1 MQIVFY
7 ILFIFSFVLTG
18 SLQFIGLS
26 VTFSTYVLISLVSLI
41 MLSVFL
47 VKKRIII
54 NSYLIVNICL
64 LLLII
69 VSGTVNHTNPLL
81 VFNYCSY
88 VIIPVSIYFLIK
100 SINKDLL
107 TLRYLINT
115 LIIVQLPVLCL
126 QFYLP
131 DYISYSSKLID
142 PLDRMFGTFPLSSD
156 HFLSFFL
163 IINILYIGTKKSFL
177 TFFDY
182 FIIVYSIICISLTNS
197 VTSYLFLIST
207 LAFILFFKSNMYIK
221 LFYVI
226 VSVSLLAFFY
236 FNLHYFLDLLGK
248 PELLDMTNVS
258 HINEGT
264 AGRFQTFYF
273 VFINELSIYGH
284 GPASY
289 YNPLKGGFQ
298 LNLNFSQLLWF
309 YYDLGIMGVVLLISL
324 VFSFLYSFSIANY
337 IRIYLA
343 ILVLAYSFSS
353 TILDQITFLVILTIF
368 AALFEKR
375 NLDNII

>member
-1 MQIVFY
+1 
-7 ILFIFSFVLTG
+7 
-18 SLQFIGLS
+18 
-26 VTFSTYVLISLVSLI
+26 
-41 MLSVFL
+41 MLSIFL

-126 QFYLP
+126 QFYFP
-131 DYISYSSKLID
+131 DYILYSSKLIH

-207 LAFILFFKSNMYIK
+207 LAFILFLKSNIYIK
-221 LFYVI
+221 LSYVFLSVVVLALLYSNFY
-226 VSVSLLAFFY
+226 
-236 FNLHYFLDLLGK
+236 HFLDLLGK

-258 HINEGT
+258 HIDEGT

-273 VFINELSIYGH
+273 VFISDISVFGN
-284 GPASY
+284 GPSSY
-289 YNPLKGGFQ
+289 FNPFGGGFQ

-309 YYDLGIMGVVLLISL
+309 YYDLGITGVILLILL

>member
-7 ILFIFSFVLTG
+7 ILFIFSFFLTG

-26 VTFSTYVLISLVSLI
+26 VTLSTYVLISLVSLI

-54 NSYLIVNICL
+54 NSYLIVNLCL
-64 LLLII
+64 LVWIFL
-69 VSGTVNHTNPLL
+69 SGLVNHTNPLL

-107 TLRYLINT
+107 KLRYLIDT

-126 QFYLP
+126 QFYFP

-182 FIIVYSIICISLTNS
+182 FIIGYSILCISLTNS
-197 VTSYLFLIST
+197 VTSYLFLFST
-207 LAFILFFKSNMYIK
+207 LAVILFFKSNIYLK
-221 LFYVI
+221 LSYVFLSVFILVLLFSNFY
-226 VSVSLLAFFY
+226 
-236 FNLHYFLDLLGK
+236 YFLDLLGK

-258 HINEGT
+258 HIDEGT

-273 VFINELSIYGH
+273 VFISELQMFGH

-298 LNLNFSQLLWF
+298 LNLNFSQILWF
-309 YYDLGIMGVVLLISL
+309 YYDLGVMGVILLISL
-324 VFSFLYSFSIANY
+324 VFSFLYCFNISNY

-375 NLDNII
+375 NLDNTI